1 MFLGPNMMSLST
13 VSSKSWYSGYWNT
26 MPTWKRTARIFLGSA
41 QMSLPFSSTW
51 PEVGRSRPLSIWMR
65 VDLPLPVWPITPRNS
80 PFSTWMFTPSTAVF
94 SKGVPGL

>member
-1 MFLGPNMMSLST
+1 
-13 VSSKSWYSGYWNT
+13 